1 VGVLLLILVVTV
13 GWAASTA
20 WRRHA
25 RARWTRP
32 LEVGIVLLASEGTVD
47 AEAWRAGVARLS
59 DRLAE
64 EKRRW
69 LGPGPEPFSFTVV
82 GPVPWKGSLPVTPP
96 EGSLGD
102 RLWHA
107 LDVWRT
113 IRDVERAAGGGAG
126 GFDVRVFFLAAIRI
140 DAGRVREVS
149 RQVFLQQED
158 QLLAPVAIARHGQ
171 LGHAVVAQRRQ
182 VVLATDFLA
191 AHPVGILVVGG
202 RLRERRPLPQQR
214 DAIGADGLERIV
226 VGAAQADDRAIG
238 PLVDERC
245 RCIALECCGPALV
258 AERAQRLVQAL
269 RAARGGRSMLDGVAG
284 TATVV

>member
-126 GFDVRVFFLAAIRI
+126 GFDVRVFFLAASSRGGAMGFAEGSGALNGEVAFVRGTADGDLSVSLQAIGHELLHTVGARDKY
-140 DAGRVREVS
+140 DADGHVLAPDGLADPARVPPYPQDHAEWMAGEVPVAPGRGRVAATLEEMQVGPVTAREIGWV
-149 RQVFLQQED
+149 
-158 QLLAPVAIARHGQ
+158 
-171 LGHAVVAQRRQ
+171 
-182 VVLATDFLA
+182 
-191 AHPVGILVVGG
+191 
-202 RLRERRPLPQQR
+202 RE
-214 DAIGADGLERIV
+214 
-226 VGAAQADDRAIG
+226 
-238 PLVDERC
+238 
-245 RCIALECCGPALV
+245 
-258 AERAQRLVQAL
+258 
-269 RAARGGRSMLDGVAG
+269 
-284 TATVV
+284 